1 MFLDYKGDENIHAS
15 CPQHTFSWIESRAHN
30 CLLNLVFVNHVHFR
44 CAFNLKKQRTSKSDQ
59 RAQLRLY
66 IDTSYEAPN
75 YAACKGGMSFNFT
88 FDDFHGRVN

>member
-44 CAFNLKKQRTSKSDQ
+44 WAFNLKKQRASKSDQ

-66 IDTSYEAPN
+66 TLVMKHLITQHVKG
-75 YAACKGGMSFNFT
+75 ACP
-88 FDDFHGRVN
+88 FHF